1 MGYEV
6 WDFLFVFSV
15 LIYVLANSMNQISL
29 FRNGVLFGKKI
40 YEKGTLKYCAKL
52 ERGKSYQVLDLE
64 RKECL
69 ERKRL
74 CAKSLCFGKL

>member
-1 MGYEV
+1 MK
-6 WDFLFVFSV
+6 
-15 LIYVLANSMNQISL
+15 
-29 FRNGVLFGKKI
+29 VLFGKKI
-40 YEKGTLKYCAKL
+40 YEKGTSKYCAKL
-52 ERGKSYQVLDLE
+52 ERGKSYWVLDLE